1 MLTPGETH
9 RLGRAGEPAQATVPA
24 PGTAHPATLEA
35 TTDTLVA
42 ALRKE
47 LADMRQD
54 RDHWRG
60 MAEAITRQ
68 IAEATTRRIIDQRG
82 QRPWWKRLVG

>member
-9 RLGRAGEPAQATVPA
+9 RLGRAGEPAQTTVPA
-24 PGTAHPATLEA
+24 PGSVHPATLDA

-42 ALRKE
+42 TLRKQ

-60 MAEAITRQ
+60 MAEAIIRQ
-68 IAEATTRRIIDQRG
+68 IAEATTRKIIDQRE
-82 QRPWWKRLVG
+82 QRSWWKRLAG